1 MARFERKNVGTSH
14 SYSLDGERIPGVTT
28 VIGILDKP
36 ALANWAAEQSA
47 NFAVEN
53 WDMLTELPLV
63 ERIKRIQ
70 NARFASN
77 RRAVVKGNR
86 IHALGER
93 LAHGEAVE
101 VPLDI
106 QAQVSAYA
114 RFLDTWQLET
124 VATETP
130 VAHTDY
136 RYGGTFDL
144 IARTERFGTALM
156 DIKTGKGVYSE
167 VALQLNAYA
176 GCDLRLVESE
186 EIGPRGGRKTV
197 WHEAPMVQVDSLLV
211 AHVLDDTVE
220 MVPVRLDPAIGE
232 QFLYLLEIFEG
243 WIKRTGWDHRDEA
256 TYDPP
261 IGKPIYPEDVPASNH
276 H

>member
-1 MARFERKNVGTSH
+1 MPRFERKNQGSSH
-14 SYSLDGERIPGVTT
+14 SYVLDGERIPGVTT

-36 ALANWAAEQSA
+36 ALVNWAAEQSA

-53 WDMLTELPLV
+53 WAMLTELPLV
-63 ERIKRIQ
+63 ERMKRIK
-70 NARFASN
+70 NARYASN

-93 LAHGEAVE
+93 LALGEAVE
-101 VPLDI
+101 VPADI
-106 QAQVSAYA
+106 QTQVSAYA
-114 RFLDTWQLET
+114 RFLDTWQLQT

-130 VAHTDY
+130 VAHSEY

-144 IARTERFGTALM
+144 ISRTDRFGTALM

-176 GCDLRLVESE
+176 STDLRLVETE
-186 EIGPRGGRKTV
+186 EIGPRGGRKSV
-197 WHEAPMVQVDSLLV
+197 WREAPMVQVDSLLV
-211 AHVLDDTVE
+211 AHVLDDAVE
-220 MVPVRLDPAIGE
+220 MVPVKLDPAIGE

-243 WIKRTGWDHRDEA
+243 WIKRTGWDHRDED
-256 TYDPP
+256 TFDPP
-261 IGKPIYPEDVPASNH
+261 IGKPIYPEDVPTSANH
-276 H
+276 